1 MKTTDNACR
10 EYHVVSHTHWD
21 REWYLNFETFRLRLV
36 DLVDHLL
43 EIYDRY
49 PDYVFHLDAQT
60 VCLEDYLEI
69 RPHRRDRLRQLIA
82 GGQLLVGPWYV
93 QNDFHL
99 TSGEATLRN
108 LLIGSAIAS
117 DFGRCERVGYVP
129 DQFGLISQL
138 PQILKQFGI
147 DNAVFGRGYSFYREK
162 PDATPE
168 PGNPLWAF
176 TREPRPSEFLWESPD
191 GSAVPTVHLVAWYN
205 NAQRFS
211 SDPDRAFRYLKHIDE
226 RLAPFSTTPCRLL
239 MNGVDH
245 LEAQDD
251 LLPILEG
258 LQQRLGEEGTIR
270 QSTLSQYIQRVLSHL
285 NGSTLPRVAGELRF
299 GHDLEMLQGT
309 LSSRRYLK
317 TLNSRCQTRLELEL
331 EPFCAA
337 LASHT
342 GGRVPY
348 PADELRYLWKE
359 LLKNH
364 AHDSICG
371 CSVDRVHQDNEN
383 RFLRILDAAES
394 LRQRG
399 LKALLD
405 RVNRAGLTES
415 DYLVLVANPLPYPR
429 SEVVTAQVQ
438 LPLEARIEGF
448 RLLAPDG
455 TPVDYEVVASSKHNR
470 MTLSPLNLPGQLAV
484 ETLTLRFAATEL
496 PPSGYAVY
504 RLTPDASARK
514 PVSTESAA
522 PGPVRIE
529 NEWLALEVL
538 ADGAVRLNDKENK
551 RTIERLFTIEDAG
564 DLGDSYCYLPGHDSL
579 DLSGFLPRVTL
590 VERSALQQTV
600 RLDYALVLPEAYD
613 RKVKRRTGSV
623 ENRLVMT
630 LTLRKHSRVVD
641 IAGTVENKSRGHR
654 LRLRIHTG
662 IDCATHVAGQPFD
675 AVERPRHPPFP
686 ALTQDPTHPV
696 TGWVALRQNDSAL
709 GAETPHLD
717 PLPQGERKES
727 VGDERADPK
736 VILRG
741 ANPEA
746 GSPLPSGERARVRVV
761 ATESCLPRDGVR
773 QATVF
778 TDDVFDYEHL
788 DDASGTLAFTL
799 VRATGRII
807 NDLFGADDN
816 GVAPAPEWAVPEN
829 QCLRSLTFRL
839 GLRCG
844 ACGEAAL
851 WREQQAW
858 VSPAMTV
865 FDSVDPHKF
874 MGGRPCVQAA
884 DLHEMFYN
892 DLSPEETSLPLRAAG
907 IHLCGDVVASA
918 YKQREDRQG
927 YLVRVFNPAST
938 PARCE
943 IGNLEGFRVVG
954 LDETPQGAPVPGPY
968 RQAVPP
974 KRIATLQL
982 NP

>member
-1 MKTTDNACR
+1 MKKETNVCR
-10 EYHVVSHTHWD
+10 EFHVISHTHWD
-21 REWYLNFETFRLRLV
+21 REWYLSFETFRLRLV

-43 EIYDRY
+43 EIYDRH

-69 RPHRRDRLRQLIA
+69 RPLRRDRLRQLIA
-82 GGQLLVGPWYV
+82 GGHLLVGPWYV

-99 TSGEATLRN
+99 TSGEATIRN
-108 LLIGSAIAS
+108 LLIGSGIAS

-147 DNAVFGRGYSFYREK
+147 DNAVFGRGYIFYSEN
-162 PDATPE
+162 PDAVPT

-176 TREPRPSEFLWESPD
+176 TREPRPAEFLWESPD
-191 GSAVPTVHLVAWYN
+191 GSSVPTVHLVTRYN
-205 NAQRFS
+205 NAQRFPA
-211 SDPDRAFRYLKHIDE
+211 DPERAFRYLNYIDA
-226 RLAPFSTTPCRLL
+226 RLDPYCATSYRLL

-245 LEAQDD
+245 LEAQAD
-251 LLPILEG
+251 LLPILEE
-258 LQQRLGEEGTIR
+258 LQRKLGKDGHIR
-270 QSTLSQYIQRVLSHL
+270 QSTLAHYIQRVFSQLDC
-285 NGSTLPRVAGELRF
+285 STLPRVSGELRY

-331 EPFCAA
+331 EPFYAA
-337 LASHT
+337 LARLT
-342 GGRVPY
+342 GGSVPY
-348 PADELRYLWKE
+348 PADEFRYLWKE

-383 RFLRILDAAES
+383 RFLRVLDAAES

-514 PVSTESAA
+514 PVSSETAA

-538 ADGAVRLNDKENK
+538 ADGAVRLNDKAGE
-551 RTIERLFTIEDAG
+551 RTLERVFSIEDAE
-564 DLGDSYCYLPGHDSL
+564 DRGDSYCFVPGAGAV
-579 DLSGFLPRVTL
+579 DLSGCKPRVTL
-590 VERSALQQTV
+590 VERNTLQQAL
-600 RLDYALVLPEAYD
+600 RLEYALVLPELYD
-613 RKVKRRTGSV
+613 AKAMRRTGAV
-623 ENRLVMT
+623 ENRLVLE
-630 LTLRKHSRVVD
+630 LTLRKHSRVLD
-641 IAGTVENKSRGHR
+641 IAGSVDNKSRDHR

-662 IDCATHVAGQPFD
+662 IDCETHVAGQPFD
-675 AVERPRHPPFP
+675 AVERPRRPPFP

-696 TGWVALRQNDSAL
+696 TGWVALRNGAL
-709 GAETPHLD
+709 
-717 PLPQGERKES
+717 QVS
-727 VGDERADPK
+727 V
-736 VILRG
+736 L
-741 ANPEA
+741 
-746 GSPLPSGERARVRVV
+746 
-761 ATESCLPRDGVR
+761 TDG
-773 QATVF
+773 
-778 TDDVFDYEHL
+778 VFDYEHV
-788 DDASGTLAFTL
+788 DDATGTLACTL

-807 NDLFGADDN
+807 NDLYGADDN

-829 QCLRSLTFRL
+829 QCLRSLSFHL
-839 GLRCG
+839 GLRFG
-844 ACGEAAL
+844 PCGEAEL
-851 WREQQAW
+851 FREQQAW
-858 VSPAMTV
+858 SSLPLTA
-865 FDSVDPHKF
+865 FDSVDPHRF
-874 MGGRPCVQAA
+874 MGGRPCVQTAE
-884 DLHEMFYN
+884 LSEMFYN
-892 DLSPEETSLPLRAAG
+892 DPDPAEIRLPLRAAG
-907 IHLCGDVVASA
+907 LHLSGDVGASA

-927 YLVRVFNPAST
+927 YVVRVFNPAGT
-938 PARCE
+938 PAKCE
-943 IGNLEGFRVVG
+943 IGNLQGFRALG

-974 KRIATLQL
+974 KRIVTLQL